1 VTETNDVFTIDIND
15 LTIAEVVLIEEMT
28 GLPLDALGQPDA
40 PKGKMMQALAFISKK
55 REDPDFTWEQ
65 AGELRISAVSEK
77 VDPTDGD
84 E

>member
-1 VTETNDVFTIDIND
+1 MTETNDVFTIDIND